1 LENIMLK
8 FITSAIVAGSF
19 ALGAPQDASAC
30 SGGSGCGGG
39 LRGLCGGNKTCAA
52 APAAACEAQP
62 AAPASPAATPDMPDM
77 APPAPTTAQNST
89 KTYRTYSYDPAP
101 AYRAPAARS
110 NGSSRSWQQD
120 QFNAGR
126 KMRGL

>member
-1 LENIMLK
+1 MLK

-19 ALGAPQDASAC
+19 AFAAPQDASAC

-39 LRGLCGGNKTCAA
+39 LRGLCGGKKTCAA
-52 APAAACEAQP
+52 APACEAQP
-62 AAPASPAATPDMPDM
+62 AAPATAPAATPDMHDMPDM

-89 KTYRTYSYDPAP
+89 TRYRNYSYDPTP

-110 NGSSRSWQQD
+110 YSPPRSWQQD
-120 QFNAGR
+120 QFSAGR
-126 KMRGL
+126 KMYGLQ